1 MAARTDKPQSTT
13 SSSASQMPKYR
24 VPRGNLT
31 VIAEVLNRD
40 HKAGRLNQQDEI
52 NRRLEILRMNAQK
65 QQNKNNGV
73 EVFNRSRDDQDHN
86 IGPDPTDIDEQT
98 EGDGRSNYSQV
109 RNDVYSE
116 IGQFEKRF
124 DHY

>member
-1 MAARTDKPQSTT
+1 
-13 SSSASQMPKYR
+13 
-24 VPRGNLT
+24 
-31 VIAEVLNRD
+31 VLNRD